1 MRVVK
6 NFDPRLGG
14 PDSAAFISYKE
25 DTTFPCTV
33 VRNVI
38 AALITIVVLKQLG
51 LIALILQVY
60 PAQEKVRSL
69 MRRSMFNFSG
79 ERL

>member
-1 MRVVK
+1 MVK

-38 AALITIVVLKQLG
+38 AALIIIVVLKQLA

-60 PAQEKVRSL
+60 PAQEKLRSL
-69 MRRSMFNFSG
+69 MRRSILNFSG